1 MRPDRRVR
9 KAIFNGGIADGN
21 SAGSDSLSDLK
32 VYLFNSVYK
41 DVSIREFTLSLLSK
55 RSSIQI
61 RSDRIRAL
69 RAVV

>member
-1 MRPDRRVR
+1 MRPQPRVP
-9 KAIFNGGIADGN
+9 KAIFNTDGN
-21 SAGSDSLSDLK
+21 GSVANGDSAGSDSLSDLK

-61 RSDRIRAL
+61 
-69 RAVV
+69 